1 MYCWERSKLSIDSS
15 QSIPMSMGQCSEPQL
30 ANAPMGM
37 RASATRIENARQN
50 MELLLVG
57 ADGIAVSART
67 GRDPWRQAGKRDALG
82 ARRRIGGDWNTGM
95 ERFRRGRRSSGWA
108 RIVCRWGDDCEGSWL
123 RK

>member
-82 ARRRIGGDWNTGM
+82 ARRRIGGYGIPGGKSV
-95 ERFRRGRRSSGWA
+95 RGEWVSPGRVSN
-108 RIVCRWGDDCEGSWL
+108 IH
-123 RK
+123 